1 MFRYPVNYIAI
12 TQYFKSG
19 VHNGLDLGWNS
30 NYYGKEQ
37 PIYASASGTI
47 IELKND
53 YNIEIDYY
61 NELADILP
69 ENIDNIKF

>member
-1 MFRYPVNYIAI
+1 M
-12 TQYFKSG
+12 
-19 VHNGLDLGWNS
+19 NS

-53 YNIEIDYY
+53 YTTKNVENDWYYKSFSTIIIDLLLVLLMHDKQIEY
-61 NELADILP
+61 
-69 ENIDNIKF
+69 ENVYA